1 MLEGYSKEIQRLLKA
16 KKIDVGSKVEVLKN
30 KEKFEGILM
39 PRAGGNPDFLVL
51 KLDNGYNV
59 GIKYDKSTKIKRTS
73 KEVMS
78 FRKKPKQ
85 LSFDPN
91 KPTILILHTGGTVAS
106 RVDYRTGGVAVS
118 FEPEELINMFPEIRE
133 IANVKS
139 KLLRQMWSE
148 DMRFEHHQLMG
159 REVAK
164 HCKEE
169 IAGIIITH
177 GTDTLHYT
185 SASLAFML
193 EDLPIPVILV
203 GSQRSSDRPSADSAM
218 NLICAAKFIVKT
230 DFAGV
235 AVCMHGSSNDDYCYI
250 HHPCKVRKMHTSRRD
265 AFQPINAKPY
275 AKVWYTE
282 DKIKF
287 LRDDYMRK
295 DRKRKLKLKDKFE
308 EKVGILKFYP
318 GISTKIIKFYEKEKY
333 KGLVVEGYGLG
344 QLPINQ
350 IDEFTKHNKANLEA
364 LKSLIKK
371 GCIVVAASQTIFGRV
386 NLNVY
391 STGRDMQSI
400 GIIPG
405 EDMHPEL
412 AYVKLKWL
420 LGNYPKEKVKELL
433 RKNLR
438 GEISERTPLNFNLF
452 F

>member
-16 KKIDVGSKVEVLKN
+16 KKIDGGSRVEILKD

-59 GIKYDKSTKIKRTS
+59 GIKYDKSIRIKKTS
-73 KEVMS
+73 KEIMS

-85 LSFDPN
+85 LSFDSN

-106 RVDYRTGGVAVS
+106 RVDYRTGGVVTS
-118 FEPEELINMFPEIRE
+118 FEPEELINMFPEIGE

-139 KLLRQMWSE
+139 KLIRQMWSE
-148 DMRFEHHQLMG
+148 DMRFEHHQLIA

-193 EDLPIPVILV
+193 EDLPIPVVLV

-265 AFQPINAKPY
+265 AFQPINSKPY

-282 DKIKF
+282 DKIEF
-287 LRDDYMRK
+287 LRDDYMKK
-295 DRKRKLKLKDKFE
+295 DSKRQLKLKDKL
-308 EKVGILKFYP
+308 LK
-318 GISTKIIKFYEKEKY
+318 
-333 KGLVVEGYGLG
+333 
-344 QLPINQ
+344 N
-350 IDEFTKHNKANLEA
+350 
-364 LKSLIKK
+364 
-371 GCIVVAASQTIFGRV
+371 
-386 NLNVY
+386 
-391 STGRDMQSI
+391 
-400 GIIPG
+400 
-405 EDMHPEL
+405 
-412 AYVKLKWL
+412 
-420 LGNYPKEKVKELL
+420 
-433 RKNLR
+433 
-438 GEISERTPLNFNLF
+438 
-452 F
+452 